1 MSSHILNERPQPDQ
15 VLTDIVDY
23 VLNYK
28 VESKTALRTAFY
40 CFWIPWVVD
49 LKHSPIQHVPSC

>member
-40 CFWIPWVVD
+40 CFFGYPGLWI
-49 LKHSPIQHVPSC
+49 